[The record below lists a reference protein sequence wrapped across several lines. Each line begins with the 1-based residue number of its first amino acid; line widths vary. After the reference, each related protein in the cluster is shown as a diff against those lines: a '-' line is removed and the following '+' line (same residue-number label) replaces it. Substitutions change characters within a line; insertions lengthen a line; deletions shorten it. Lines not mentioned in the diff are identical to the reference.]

1 MSSLSFFFH
10 FKKYLKRMKII
21 KWDMKSIAIKRN
33 ETKNNCFELLKKN
46 IWLGYDL
53 LNLKSRK

>member
-1 MSSLSFFFH
+1 
-10 FKKYLKRMKII
+10 MKII